1 MSWEVG
7 LVLIVATV
15 AFFPLTEY
23 WASQARGEEQRSRW
37 NSIEAIVPL
46 IFWSWVVVLFIAVI
60 GDSFN

>member
-15 AFFPLTEY
+15 AFFPITEY
-23 WASQARGEEQRSRW
+23 WASQARGEEQRRRR

-46 IFWSWVVVLFIAVI
+46 IFWSWVVVLVIAAI
-60 GDSFN
+60 GGSLS

>member
-23 WASQARGEEQRSRW
+23 WASQARGEEQRIRR